1 MADPKY
7 IPKYAYITC
16 KAPTEADRQLDATLR
31 AFIDDPASCMQLEE
45 DKEMIHRNEVLLR
58 VRTIFLGF
66 VKEVAMEV
74 HKMSED
80 DAEDA
85 GGDLLVSG
93 SHILGVR
100 DKNADIDTICV
111 APKFVTREHFFTILK
126 DELSSRPDV
135 TNFSKVETAAV
146 PIMSFDFQGVSID
159 LLFAQLAVNKVPKD
173 SEVLLDKK
181 NHYVLNDKIL
191 LGIDVGTEKSL
202 NGPRVT
208 YMIQPLANK
217 ARDEAG
223 RIIDHDAFPTRAD
236 GQVENKFLIVLR
248 CVRKWAKAKG
258 LYGNMM
264 GYLGGIN
271 CNLLVAMVC
280 QIFPNASPSNL
291 LYRFFQLY
299 SKWQYPQPIILNEI
313 QPHPSFFGENDK
325 GDVWSADEAKMRRE
339 VMPII
344 TPAYPAMNSA
354 VNVNED
360 TLAVMVK
367 ELTAGYKIC
376 QSITSIIQEDGFRG
390 WGRLFEPSD
399 FFIMYDHYLTLN
411 ILANGDDAD
420 SKSWIGYCESRI
432 RTFLSFIHRDESLSG
447 IRRPLHLFPKS
458 SKTLKSANSLC
469 YFVGFNADKSVNLA
483 DAASKF
489 KAALFEK
496 FRGGS
501 IKEGFDFV
509 VEPYAWKRLPTDVFA
524 QYGGRAAAKQRRH
537 DLGFARKKEKKEEAP
552 AAALGDVHAPTA
564 GDSTVDAE
572 AKPDGEAKADEA
584 APDQPQGD
592 SAAPD
597 LADAV
602 AAEAKEEDDDKMSG
616 KKRKTLGKE
625 SIRLKAFPDVVSGKK
640 EVHIV
645 SCWPEDSVWAP
656 KKAALRPINVSWN

>member
-1 MADPKY
+1 MSDLRY
-7 IPKYAYITC
+7 IPRYSYVTC
-16 KAPTEADRQLDATLR
+16 KAPTEADRQLDGTLTQ
-31 AFIDDPASCMQLEE
+31 FISDAASGMQLEE
-45 DKEMIHRNEVLLR
+45 DKEMIHRGEVLLR
-58 VRTIFLGF
+58 VRTIFLNF

-80 DAEDA
+80 DADDA

-126 DELSSRPDV
+126 DEISSRPDV
-135 TNFSKVETAAV
+135 TNFSKIETAAV

-217 ARDEAG
+217 ARDEGG
-223 RIIDHDAFPTRAD
+223 RIIDHEAFPTRAD
-236 GQVENKFLIVLR
+236 GQMENKFLIVLR

-299 SKWQYPQPIILNEI
+299 SKWQYPQPIQLNEI

-325 GDVWSADEAKMRRE
+325 GDVWTPEEARIRRE

-354 VNVNED
+354 VNVSED

-367 ELTAGYKIC
+367 ELESAYKIC
-376 QSITSIIQEDGFRG
+376 KSITTIIQDEGYKG

-411 ILANGDDAD
+411 IIANGDDVD

-432 RTFLSFIHRDESLSG
+432 RTFLPFIHRDESLSG
-447 IRRPLHLFPKS
+447 IKRPLHLFPKS
-458 SKTLKSANSLC
+458 SKTQKSANSLC

-483 DAASKF
+483 DAASRF

-501 IKEGFDFV
+501 IKDGFDFV
-509 VEPYAWKRLPTDVFA
+509 LEPYPWKRLPKEVFA
-524 QYGGRAAAKQRRH
+524 QYGGRAAAKQRRQE
-537 DLGFARKKEKKEEAP
+537 LGFARKKEVAPAEVVP
-552 AAALGDVHAPTA
+552 AAAP
-564 GDSTVDAE
+564 AE
-572 AKPDGEAKADEA
+572 TGATDMQVEGEAKTDEET
-584 APDQPQGD
+584 PE
-592 SAAPD
+592 
-597 LADAV
+597 AV
-602 AAEAKEEDDDKMSG
+602 AAESKEEPLVVEDDKANG
-616 KKRKTLGKE
+616 KKRKTAGKD
-625 SIRLKAFPDVVSGKK
+625 SARLQAFPDIVSGKK
-640 EVHIV
+640 DAQV
-645 SCWPEDSVWAP
+645 SNCWPEDILFTT
-656 KKAALRPINVSWN
+656 KKPSLRPINVSWN